1 MPRGDKS
8 NHTDKQE
15 RKADH
20 IAKGHGKRDVSE
32 NEAELRA
39 WATASKESG
48 GASKSGASRREMET
62 HVSAKSGGEIGGKA
76 SASRPAAQ
84 RSASAKK
91 ATATRKHNAE
101 HHAHH

>member
-1 MPRGDKS
+1 MPRGDKF

-48 GASKSGASRREMET
+48 GASKSGAGRREMET
-62 HVSAKSGGEIGGKA
+62 QVSAKSGEIGGKA

>member
-1 MPRGDKS
+1 MPRGDKF

-39 WATASKESG
+39 WATASKEGG
-48 GASKSGASRREMET
+48 GANKSGAGGREMDT
-62 HVSAKSGGEIGGKA
+62 HVSAKSGGEI
-76 SASRPAAQ
+76 SANRPAAQ

-91 ATATRKHNAE
+91 ATATRKHNGE

>member
-48 GASKSGASRREMET
+48 GANKSGAGRREMDT

-91 ATATRKHNAE
+91 TTATRKHNGE